1 MTAAVADRPHDRRR
15 HAIGCGLV
23 NHRAVPGRKQSKTRN
38 LLVRLR
44 DHDEQVLRF
53 ARDLTVP
60 FTNNPGRARPP
71 PGQDPT
77 QDLRLPPLRLAT
89 VVESALPEPA
99 RRPC

>member
-60 FTNNPGRARPP
+60 FTNN
-71 PGQDPT
+71 T
-77 QDLRLPPLRLAT
+77 FRLASMGT
-89 VVESALPEPA
+89 AEAISTCPRDRGTALCLEVES
-99 RRPC
+99 